1 MITIFKTFIG
11 IHMSTNMKLRFIQV
25 WTTINFLKNM
35 DKLFVVNIEKYIS
48 PFDLPLFLPAKIA
61 NMANMTNVAN
71 LSCKLN
77 AKPTCTIH
85 YYWDIICGFVVEV
98 GYARRPYHR
107 RRV

>member
-1 MITIFKTFIG
+1 MRICRPSLTHHYSYTWTKMITIFKTFIG

-48 PFDLPLFLPAKIA
+48 PFDLPLFFTGEMWLKWQKWL
-61 NMANMTNVAN
+61 MAN

-77 AKPTCTIH
+77 AKQYVYNPLL
-85 YYWDIICGFVVEV
+85 
-98 GYARRPYHR
+98 
-107 RRV
+107 